1 MAESNTAFYDM
12 KRPGQLGLLTGE
24 IRALIRD
31 AVALASGDVTETE
44 YRPVNVADP
53 AKASKAHKHA
63 PLYTPLGDARKGLA
77 PLIPAARKRLMAYRR
92 IRAGRLVVNLNVL
105 PDDARESL
113 AEMIQEV
120 RDYVPNKP
128 PEPDCYRD
136 YGFRDLRDFR
146 DWVESGIIP
155 ADNPLEV
162 ILEFDE
168 D

>member
-1 MAESNTAFYDM
+1 MAEANTAFYDM
-12 KRPGQLGLLTGE
+12 KRPGQLDLLTGE
-24 IRALIRD
+24 IRALIGD
-31 AVALASGDVTETE
+31 AVVLATGDVTETE
-44 YRPVNVADP
+44 YRPVDVADP

-77 PLIPAARKRLMAYRR
+77 PRKRLMAYRR

-120 RDYVPNKP
+120 RDYMPNKP

-136 YGFRDLRDFR
+136 YGFRDLRDFC
-146 DWVESGIIP
+146 DWAESGIIP

-162 ILEFDE
+162 ILELDK